1 VAVSGSARLV
11 GPVIRGVDREVAD
24 ALIEAIEIDN
34 PGADVMVE
42 DRGGYVRI
50 ACPARCVVTRRSL
63 ESALGTEFRLAELER
78 ALAGFAGRM
87 RFEGD
92 DAVVWYLERED

>member
-1 VAVSGSARLV
+1 MSESERLV
-11 GPVIRGVDREVAD
+11 GPVIRGVNQDIAE
-24 ALIEAIEIDN
+24 ALIEAIERDN
-34 PGADVMVE
+34 PGTGVRVE

-50 ACPARCVVTRRSL
+50 GCPGRCVVTRRSL
-63 ESALGTEFRLAELER
+63 EDVLGETVRLSELEP

-92 DAVVWYLERED
+92 EAIVWYLERED